1 MRAWGMS
8 MHQETKEA
16 DTRFFRPLPRDQAE
30 LWSLVLS
37 SRSVPHRILAQD
49 GGYRIHIED
58 AHKDRAIAELE
69 QYERENRDW
78 LSRYPVASAQTNAE
92 STLWTLLILT
102 GLFSLSFSEDWRRM
116 VLAAGSGDSTEILKG
131 QWWRLVTALTLHADP
146 VHLLGNMTIGGFM
159 LVGLC
164 SRIGTGLG
172 WTLTL
177 LAGVLGNLLNT
188 FVHGAGHN
196 SIGASTAVFGA
207 VGITAGIQMA
217 SFRNFSLR
225 NWVAPLGAGLALMG
239 LLGAH
244 GERTDLGAHLFGF
257 AVGLILGGTTGKAT
271 GVFGLPNPNANRLL
285 GIIAAAVPILAW
297 VRALR

>member
-1 MRAWGMS
+1 
-8 MHQETKEA
+8 MHQKTKEPHA
-16 DTRFFRPLPRDQAE
+16 HFFRSLPRDQAE

-37 SRSVPHRILAQD
+37 SRNVPHRVVREN
-49 GGYRIHIED
+49 GGYQIHID
-58 AHKDRAIAELE
+58 DDYRDRAIAELE
-69 QYERENRDW
+69 QYERENRNW
-78 LSRYPVASAQTNAE
+78 LSRYPVTSALRNTE

-116 VLAAGSGDSTEILKG
+116 VLAAGSGDTTQILKG
-131 QWWRLVTALTLHADP
+131 QWWRLVTALTLHSDP
-146 VHLLGNMTIGGFM
+146 VHLLGNMTIGGFV

-172 WTLTL
+172 WTITL

-188 FVHGAGHN
+188 FVHGSGHN

-217 SFRNFSLR
+217 SFRNFSLG
-225 NWVAPLGAGLALMG
+225 NWVAPLGAGLALMS

-244 GERTDLGAHLFGF
+244 GERTDIGAHLFGF
-257 AVGLILGGTTGKAT
+257 IAGLILGGATGKAA
-271 GVFGLPNPNANRLL
+271 GIYGLPNPHLNRLL
-285 GIIAAAVPILAW
+285 GIIAAAIPVLAW
-297 VRALR
+297 MHALRQ